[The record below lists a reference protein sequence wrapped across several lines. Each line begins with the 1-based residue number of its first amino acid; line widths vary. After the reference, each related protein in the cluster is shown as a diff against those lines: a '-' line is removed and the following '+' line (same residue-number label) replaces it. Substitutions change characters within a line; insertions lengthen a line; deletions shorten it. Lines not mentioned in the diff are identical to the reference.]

1 VPNSGAAFS
10 SDSIVI
16 EMQVDQTAAPWQNGD
31 YRIRLELEAVGGR
44 QFVQQAVLSSIFAE

>member
-1 VPNSGAAFS
+1 
-10 SDSIVI
+10 VI
-16 EMQVDQTAAPWQNGD
+16 EMQVDQAAAPWQNGD